1 MKLERA
7 VLGIFLAYG
16 LTACETAALPP
27 DGDAGERRDAGR
39 RVDAGPRPE
48 TDAGLDPIDAGSDPI
63 DSGGDPPLTDAG
75 PPPPFRTGP
84 YLHVGPADVG
94 IHVGAGVIGD
104 EPTEMYDGRL
114 TIEEE
119 TTIENVIIDGCVR
132 IEADGVV
139 LRNVVIR
146 CDDLYPVRVDGAD
159 DVRVEHSRIECSSH
173 SKIFLIEDARN
184 LVIQYNDASGCED
197 FFYINGDVD
206 GMDITYNYMHHL
218 NLTEESHADGFQIGQ
233 AANTTG
239 TITIRGNWF
248 SPDTSSGG
256 RNDILFATR
265 QSNGTIILED
275 NYFAFWGWFTLRC
288 WGEST
293 SCTAMHNV
301 YDRTILEEGR
311 GYYNG
316 TSSGTHRFECNRLE
330 GGEFP
335 DADGVDGTVPI
346 DDDCPPWDER

>member
-1 MKLERA
+1 MELDRA
-7 VLGIFLAYG
+7 VLRIVLAFG
-16 LTACETAALPP
+16 MIACATAAPP
-27 DGDAGERRDAGR
+27 AAEDAGTSGSDAGR
-39 RVDAGPRPE
+39 MP
-48 TDAGLDPIDAGSDPI
+48 DAGSAPEI
-63 DSGGDPPLTDAG
+63 DSGPAPIDGGPLPVDAG
-75 PPPPFRTGP
+75 PPPAFRTGP
-84 YLHVGPADVG
+84 YLHVGSTDVG
-94 IHVGAGVIGD
+94 VHIGTGVVAP

-114 TIEEE
+114 TI
-119 TTIENVIIDGCVR
+119 TAPATIENVIIDGCVR

-146 CDDLYPVRVDGAD
+146 CDDLYPVRVDGAN
-159 DVRVEHSRIECSSH
+159 DVRVEHSRIECTSH

-206 GMDITYNYMHHL
+206 GLDIAYNYMHHL
-218 NLTEESHADGFQIGQ
+218 NLSEESHADGFQIGQ

-248 SPDTSSGG
+248 SPDSSGG

-265 QSNGTIILED
+265 QSNTSILLED

-293 SCTAMHNV
+293 SCTAIHNV
-301 YDRTILEEGR
+301 YDTAILEADR

-316 TSSGTHRFECNRLE
+316 TSSGTHRFECNRLQ
-330 GGEFP
+330 GGDFP
-335 DADGVDGTVPI
+335 PADGVDGTVPI
-346 DDDCPPWDER
+346 NDGCPAWDER